1 MIFTPRL
8 SNSGLILAMYPSSV
22 VQIGVKSLGCENS
35 TAQESPIQSW
45 KLILP
50 SVVFATKSGAVS
62 PMARLMLALL
72 GAKKSSRPGA
82 QSTHAGRNP
91 DQSRRDLCDRRNA

>member
-1 MIFTPRL
+1 MILTPRL

-72 GAKKSSRPGA
+72 GAKKLVWAGSLGLPGD
-82 QSTHAGRNP
+82 NP
-91 DQSRRDLCDRRNA
+91 DQIRRDLCDRGNA